1 MNRLSKILEIA
12 GMIITFGRGL
22 HIELKPCRR
31 GHTDIRI
38 ERWKP
43 DGGRTKWLVQC
54 PPCHLRTVWYN
65 RRWKAKRAWNKLVT
79 K

>member
-31 GHTDIRI
+31 GHTDIKI
-38 ERWKP
+38 ER
-43 DGGRTKWLVQC
+43 DDDNNMWLVHCPQC
-54 PPCHLRTVWYN
+54 RLPTTWYN
-65 RRWKAKRAWNKLVT
+65 RRWKAKRAWNKMVS

>member
-22 HIELKPCRR
+22 HIEIKPCRR
-31 GHTDIRI
+31 GHADVKI
-38 ERWKP
+38 ER
-43 DGGRTKWLVQC
+43 DENNDKWFVHC
-54 PPCHLRTVWYN
+54 PVCRLRTLWYK
-65 RRWKAKRAWNKLVT
+65 RRWQAKRAWNKLVT